1 VAQQISESAQ
11 ADADKGKD
19 IEIQQV
25 SQRRRQEELI
35 LNRDSMIDYSMS
47 GYGCKKFWLH

>member
-1 VAQQISESAQ
+1 MSLPDNKNLLFRTVAKQISESAQ

-25 SQRRRQEELI
+25 LPKAVAQGAYSEEI
-35 LNRDSMIDYSMS
+35 L
-47 GYGCKKFWLH
+47 